1 MEEESPVAQGNPG
14 PAIARPSQFAPGD
27 SIIDASLAR
36 RRTGCARPPRILL
49 SAAMKAVLTIA
60 GSDPTGGAGL
70 QADLQVFSAYG
81 LHGAGVVTAL
91 TIQDSRRVHQVMP
104 VFPSVALEQ
113 LRTLLSDITPA
124 AIKIG
129 MLATDDVA
137 RSVQL
142 ALSGLD
148 EAVPT
153 VIDPVLAASDGTPL
167 LERRAWPVLR
177 ELMRG
182 ASLVT
187 PNLTEAELLTG
198 LEIRRLA
205 DCERVAATF
214 LGDFGCRAVLIK
226 GGHRNGPPDDL
237 LALAGEGSS
246 EMIWLAGERI
256 DKAPVHG
263 TGCALAS
270 AIAAGLA
277 LGRDLQDAVEEAR
290 DFVIRRIRGGSALGS
305 GAEFLAPAGVR
316 E

>member
-1 MEEESPVAQGNPG
+1 M
-14 PAIARPSQFAPGD
+14 
-27 SIIDASLAR
+27 
-36 RRTGCARPPRILL
+36 GCARTLRILP
-49 SAAMKAVLTIA
+49 SVAMKSVLTIA

-113 LRTLLSDITPA
+113 LRTLLGDITPS

-129 MLATDDVA
+129 MLASDDVA

-148 EAVPT
+148 EEVPI

-177 ELMRG
+177 ELMQG

-187 PNLTEAELLTG
+187 PNLPEAELLTG
-198 LEIRRLA
+198 LEIARKK

-214 LGDFGCRAVLIK
+214 LGDFGCKAVLIK

-237 LALAGEGSS
+237 LALAGE
-246 EMIWLAGERI
+246 MIWLEGERI

-277 LGRDLQDAVEEAR
+277 LGRGLRESVDDAR
-290 DFVIRRIRGGSALGS
+290 NFVAGRIRGACALGS
-305 GAEFLAPAGVR
+305 GAEFLAPAGAQQ
-316 E
+316 

>member
-1 MEEESPVAQGNPG
+1 M
-14 PAIARPSQFAPGD
+14 
-27 SIIDASLAR
+27 
-36 RRTGCARPPRILL
+36 GCARTLRILP
-49 SAAMKAVLTIA
+49 SVAMKSVLTIA

-113 LRTLLSDITPA
+113 LRTLLGDFTPA

-129 MLATDDVA
+129 MLASDDVA

-148 EAVPT
+148 EEVPT

-177 ELMRG
+177 ELMQG

-187 PNLTEAELLTG
+187 PNLPEAELLTG
-198 LEIRRLA
+198 LEIARKK

-237 LALAGEGSS
+237 LALAGEDSG
-246 EMIWLAGERI
+246 EMIWLEGERI

-277 LGRDLQDAVEEAR
+277 LGRGLRESVDDAR
-290 DFVIRRIRGGSALGS
+290 NFVAGRIRGACALGS
-305 GAEFLAPAGVR
+305 GAEFLAPAGAKQ
-316 E
+316 